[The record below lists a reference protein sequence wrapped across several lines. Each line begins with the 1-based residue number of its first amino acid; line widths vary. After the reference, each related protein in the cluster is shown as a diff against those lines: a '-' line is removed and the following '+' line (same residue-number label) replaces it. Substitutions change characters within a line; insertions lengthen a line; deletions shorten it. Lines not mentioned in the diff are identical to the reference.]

1 MNNID
6 FKTVESFGEEWLHFD
21 QLGMSELES
30 EVAFKQYF
38 SIFPWDILPVS
49 AEGFDMGCGSGRWA
63 KFVAPKVFRLNCID
77 PSIAIHVAKKC
88 LVNFENIVFH
98 KTSVDNSGL
107 AEESQDFGYSIG
119 VLHHIPNTFEG
130 LNSCVK
136 LLKKG
141 APLLLYIYY
150 SFENRPFWYKL
161 LWKSTD
167 LMRKVIYRLPNK
179 IKNFVTDTI
188 AILVY
193 FPIARLSKIL
203 EKSGINVREIPLS
216 YYRNRSFYTLRTDS
230 RDRFGTPLEK
240 RFTRSQIEKMMINA
254 GLIDIRFSEKEPFW
268 CAVGIKA

>member
-6 FKTVESFGEEWLHFD
+6 FKTVESFGEEWLLFD

-38 SIFPWDILPVS
+38 AIFPWDILPAS

-119 VLHHIPNTFEG
+119 VLHHIPNTDEG

-254 GLIDIRFSEKEPFW
+254 GLIDIRFSEKEPYW

>member
-6 FKTVESFGEEWLHFD
+6 FKTVESFGEEWLLFD

-38 SIFPWDILPVS
+38 SIFPWDILPAS

-119 VLHHIPNTFEG
+119 VLHHIPNTDEG

-203 EKSGINVREIPLS
+203 DKSGINVREIPLS

-240 RFTRSQIEKMMINA
+240 RFSRSQIEKMMINA
-254 GLIDIRFSEKEPFW
+254 GLIDIRFSEKEPYW

>member
-6 FKTVESFGEEWLHFD
+6 FKTVESFGEEWLLFD

-119 VLHHIPNTFEG
+119 VLHHIPNTYEG

-193 FPIARLSKIL
+193 FPVARLSKIL
-203 EKSGINVREIPLS
+203 EKLGINVREIPLS

-240 RFTRSQIEKMMINA
+240 RFTRSQIEKMMIKA
-254 GLIDIRFSEKEPFW
+254 GLIDIRFSEKEPYW

>member
-6 FKTVESFGEEWLHFD
+6 FKTVESFGEEWLLFD

-38 SIFPWDILPVS
+38 AIFPWDILPAS

-119 VLHHIPNTFEG
+119 VLHHIPNTDEG

-240 RFTRSQIEKMMINA
+240 RFSRSQIEKMMINA
-254 GLIDIRFSEKEPFW
+254 GLVDIRFSEKEPYW

>member
-6 FKTVESFGEEWLHFD
+6 FKTVESFGEEWLLFD

-88 LVNFENIVFH
+88 LVNFENIIFH

-107 AEESQDFGYSIG
+107 ADESQDFGYSIG
-119 VLHHIPNTFEG
+119 VLHHIPNTYEG

-167 LMRKVIYRLPNK
+167 LMRKGIYRLPNK

-203 EKSGINVREIPLS
+203 EKSGFNVKEIPLS
-216 YYRNRSFYTLRTDS
+216 YYRNRSLYTLRTDS

-240 RFTRSQIEKMMINA
+240 RFTRSQIEKMMMNS

>member
-6 FKTVESFGEEWLHFD
+6 FKTVESFGEEWLLFD

-38 SIFPWDILPVS
+38 SIFPWDILPIS

-63 KFVAPKVFRLNCID
+63 KFVASKVFRLNCID
-77 PSIAIHVAKKC
+77 PSIAIYVAKKC

-240 RFTRSQIEKMMINA
+240 RFTRSQIEKMMIKS

>member
-6 FKTVESFGEEWLHFD
+6 FKTVESFGEEWLLFD

-30 EVAFKQYF
+30 EDAFKQYF
-38 SIFPWDILPVS
+38 AIFPWDILPAS

-119 VLHHIPNTFEG
+119 VLHHIPNTYEG

-240 RFTRSQIEKMMINA
+240 RFSRSQIEKMMINA
-254 GLIDIRFSEKEPFW
+254 GLIDIRFSEKEPYW

>member
-6 FKTVESFGEEWLHFD
+6 FKTVESFGEEWLLFD

-77 PSIAIHVAKKC
+77 PSIAIYVAKKC

-188 AILVY
+188 AVLVY

>member
-6 FKTVESFGEEWLHFD
+6 FKTVESFGEEWLLFD

-38 SIFPWDILPVS
+38 AIFPWDILPAS

-119 VLHHIPNTFEG
+119 VLHHIPNTYEG

-240 RFTRSQIEKMMINA
+240 RFSRSQIEKMMINA
-254 GLIDIRFSEKEPFW
+254 GLIDIRFSEKEPYW

>member
-6 FKTVESFGEEWLHFD
+6 FKTVESFGEEWLLFD

-38 SIFPWDILPVS
+38 SIFPWDILPAS

-119 VLHHIPNTFEG
+119 VLHHIPNTYEG

-193 FPIARLSKIL
+193 FPVARLSKIL
-203 EKSGINVREIPLS
+203 EKLGINVREIPLS

-240 RFTRSQIEKMMINA
+240 RFSRSQIEKMMINA
-254 GLIDIRFSEKEPFW
+254 GLIDIRFSEKEPYW